1 MSEPTLPSP
10 VPSLVALAADSEL
23 LLHPPHRPV
32 SAVPSIASSVASSAA
47 PSMATDEPADEP
59 MVLPTKYFRTKP
71 FVEWVITAMLMLL
84 AIPIMATVAVFI
96 LVCDGRPLFYR
107 QVRVGKNGKNFR
119 IWKFRTMRTGAEKDT
134 GPVWSRP
141 NDSRV
146 TRSGRW
152 LRCCHLDELPQF
164 INVLAGDMSLVGPR
178 PERPEFVTTLAEEV
192 PGYLR
197 RTRVRPGI
205 TGLAQLKLGYDESIV
220 GIPEKVACDL
230 HYIRTASLVKDL
242 KLLAAT
248 LPYIAG
254 QLSFKLRAKSRH
266 RVPTAV
272 APMIGP
278 VPLNAEKPDLAAQQ
292 NSAIELTQHVA

>member
-1 MSEPTLPSP
+1 MTEPTLPSP
-10 VPSLVALAADSEL
+10 VPSLVALAADSDL
-23 LLHPPHRPV
+23 FLHPPHQTV
-32 SAVPSIASSVASSAA
+32 SAA
-47 PSMATDEPADEP
+47 PSTVTVEPADES
-59 MVLPTKYFRTKP
+59 MVIPTKYFRAKP
-71 FVEWVITAMLMLL
+71 LVEWAITALLMVV
-84 AIPIMATVAVFI
+84 AIPIMAIVAFII

-119 IWKFRTMRTGAEKDT
+119 IWKFRTMRTGAEKNT
-134 GPVWSRP
+134 GPVWSSP

-220 GIPEKVACDL
+220 GIPQKVACDL
-230 HYIRTASLVKDL
+230 QYIHTASLFQDL
-242 KLLAAT
+242 KLLLAT

-266 RVPTAV
+266 RVPTAA

-278 VPLNAEKPDLAAQQ
+278 VPLKSEKLDSAPPQE
-292 NSAIELTQHVA
+292 SAIELTQHVA

>member
-1 MSEPTLPSP
+1 MTEPTLPSP
-10 VPSLVALAADSEL
+10 VPSLVALAADSDL
-23 LLHPPHRPV
+23 FLHPPHQTV
-32 SAVPSIASSVASSAA
+32 SAVPPTV
-47 PSMATDEPADEP
+47 TVEPADEP
-59 MVLPTKYFRTKP
+59 TDEPTVVPTKYFRAKP
-71 FVEWVITAMLMLL
+71 LVEWAITASLMVV
-84 AIPIMATVAVFI
+84 AIPIMAIVAFI
-96 LVCDGRPLFYR
+96 VLVCDGRPLFYR

-119 IWKFRTMRTGAEKDT
+119 IWKFRTMRTGAEKNT
-134 GPVWSRP
+134 GPVWSSP

-152 LRCCHLDELPQF
+152 LRCCHLDELPQL
-164 INVLAGDMSLVGPR
+164 INVLAGEMSLVGPR

-220 GIPEKVACDL
+220 GIPQKVACDL
-230 HYIRTASLVKDL
+230 QYIRTASLFQDL

-254 QLSFKLRAKSRH
+254 QLWFKLRAKSRD
-266 RVPTAV
+266 RVPTAA

-278 VPLNAEKPDLAAQQ
+278 VPLKPVPLKSENPDSAPPQE
-292 NSAIELTQHVA
+292 SAIELTQNVA